1 MKKLGF
7 FLATLFLIISALYI
21 FLFHKTDE
29 FVEEDLYS
37 EIIQRGYIKV
47 GINVDSKPFGFYDNK
62 GNIVGYDAD
71 LASYIAQYIVKN
83 RNGIKF
89 IPVTPSNRLIK
100 ASTGEVDIVIS
111 TVTITPQRQEIISFS
126 IPYDSAGQAL
136 LVKADSAIKGI
147 QDLASSSIGVVFGT
161 TAEKNISRLVPTA
174 NIRGYRS
181 YPDAYQALKSGQIH
195 ALTSDDTILNRF
207 ALDDKGVKLLPRRY
221 SNEPYGIAFKK
232 SESTVR
238 LKEELDSAI
247 KDMQRKNV
255 ITRLRKKWSLGG

>member
-1 MKKLGF
+1 MKKFGS
-7 FLATLFLIISALYI
+7 FLIILFLIISAFYLV
-21 FLFHKTDE
+21 LFHKTDE
-29 FVEEDLYS
+29 FTEGDLYS

-47 GINVDSKPFGFYDNK
+47 GINDNSKPFGFYDAK
-62 GNIVGYDAD
+62 GKIIGYDAD

-83 RNGIKF
+83 RNGVKF

-111 TVTITPQRQEIISFS
+111 TVTITPQREEIISFS

-136 LVKADSAIKGI
+136 LVRSDSRIKGL
-147 QDLASSSIGVVFGT
+147 QDMSGSSIGVVFGT
-161 TAEKNISRLVPTA
+161 TAEKNIPRLIPSA

-181 YPDAYQALKSGQIH
+181 YPDVYQALKSGQIE
-195 ALTSDDTILNRF
+195 AITSDDTILNRF
-207 ALDDKGVKLLPRRY
+207 ALDDRSVKLLPRRY

-255 ITRLRKKWSLGG
+255 ITRLRKKWGLG